1 MEAHRYFLNVVLFT
15 SIFHIATPDK
25 IVEKTLP
32 PDNKDNESET
42 RNETIFF
49 QKCCKDTELF
59 DIIDGKCNHLNNG
72 TYDSLIPK
80 EVRMSLGKCLHIF
93 NIKCLP

>member
-1 MEAHRYFLNVVLFT
+1 MEARRVFLNVVLLI

-25 IVEKTLP
+25 IVGKKLP
-32 PDNKDNESET
+32 PDNKDSKSEAT
-42 RNETIFF
+42 NGTIVF

-80 EVRMSLGKCLHIF
+80 EVRMSLGKFLHTL
-93 NIKCLP
+93 NIKY

>member
-1 MEAHRYFLNVVLFT
+1 MEAHRYFLILVLFI
-15 SIFHIATPDK
+15 SIFHIATPDE
-25 IVEKTLP
+25 IVEKKLP
-32 PDNKDNESET
+32 PNNKDNKSET
-42 RNETIFF
+42 RKETIFF

-80 EVRMSLGKCLHIF
+80 EVRMSLGKFLHIL
-93 NIKCLP
+93 NIKY

>member
-32 PDNKDNESET
+32 PDNKDNKSET
-42 RNETIFF
+42 RNKTIVF

-72 TYDSLIPK
+72 AYDSLIPK
-80 EVRMSLGKCLHIF
+80 EVRMSLGKFLHIL
-93 NIKCLP
+93 NIKY

>member
-1 MEAHRYFLNVVLFT
+1 MEAFRFFLNVVIFI
-15 SIFHIATPDK
+15 SIFDIATPDK
-25 IVEKTLP
+25 IVEKKLP
-32 PDNKDNESET
+32 PNTKDDKSET

-80 EVRMSLGKCLHIF
+80 EVRMSLGKFIHIL
-93 NIKCLP
+93 NIK

>member
-1 MEAHRYFLNVVLFT
+1 MEARRVFLNVVLLI
-15 SIFHIATPDK
+15 SIFHIATPDE
-25 IVEKTLP
+25 IVETKLP
-32 PDNKDNESET
+32 PNTKDNKSET

-59 DIIDGKCNHLNNG
+59 DIIHGKCNHLNNG

-80 EVRMSLGKCLHIF
+80 EVRMSLGKFLHIL
-93 NIKCLP
+93 NIKY

>member
-1 MEAHRYFLNVVLFT
+1 MEAHRVFLNVVLLI

-25 IVEKTLP
+25 IIEKKLP
-32 PDNKDNESET
+32 PDNKNSKSEN
-42 RNETIFF
+42 RNETIVF

-80 EVRMSLGKCLHIF
+80 EVRMSLGKLLHILF
-93 NIKCLP
+93 IY

>member
-1 MEAHRYFLNVVLFT
+1 M
-15 SIFHIATPDK
+15 
-25 IVEKTLP
+25 VEKKLHPNTK
-32 PDNKDNESET
+32 DNKSET

-80 EVRMSLGKCLHIF
+80 EVRMSLGKLLHIL
-93 NIKCLP
+93 NIKY